1 MKNKKRF
8 AILLAV
14 TMLLALFTAC
24 SGNAGTSQSS
34 QPSAPTENNSS
45 AASGTSDG
53 TNWPAKPVTII
64 VPYNAGG
71 DSDFNARLLAEK
83 LSTKTGQ
90 NFVVQNVAGNSGATG
105 SRQALSADPDGY
117 TILFNHTAYAI
128 NYFAGNSDLTYDD
141 MTFGAIVGL
150 FPVESDIIAAQPSF
164 GISKLSELRDY
175 TKDHPGELIYGASSG
190 TTVLVSGMRMQDAGI
205 DITMVDTGGTAERM
219 TAILGGH
226 VDFTCVPRGNAQDY
240 LTTGEL
246 IEVENDLGTEIIC
259 PAYYQ
264 MNFPK
269 NTDPAIVEK
278 LNTLLEDIISNDSDY
293 ATRIHDAYEQVP
305 FYRNSE
311 EGKALMMDM
320 WDDFSKWNWG

>member
-1 MKNKKRF
+1 MKFKKRF
-8 AILLAV
+8 AILL
-14 TMLLALFTAC
+14 TLTLLLAVLSAC
-24 SGNAGTSQSS
+24 SGGQNQQPASSTGSSTPSGEGTAQET
-34 QPSAPTENNSS
+34 A
-45 AASGTSDG
+45 
-53 TNWPAKPVTII
+53 WPEKPVTII

-83 LSTKTGQ
+83 LTAKTGQ
-90 NFVVQNVAGNSGATG
+90 NFIVQNIGGNSGATG
-105 SRQALSADPDGY
+105 SRQALSAEPDGY
-117 TILFNHTAYAI
+117 TMLFNHTAFAI

-150 FPVESDIIAAQPSF
+150 FPIESDIIAAQPGF
-164 GISKLSELRDY
+164 GMTKLSEVKAY
-175 TKDHPGELIYGASSG
+175 SQQHPGELIYGASSG
-190 TTVLVSGMRMQDAGI
+190 TTVLVSGLRMRDAGL

-269 NTDPAIVEK
+269 GVDRAIVTK
-278 LNTLLEDIISNDSDY
+278 LNALVEDIVLNDADY
-293 ATRIHDAYEQVP
+293 AARIHDAYEQEP
-305 FYRNSE
+305 FYRNAE
-311 EGKALMMDM
+311 EGRALMQEL
-320 WDDFSKWNWG
+320 WDDFSKWTWN